1 MSPAH
6 PHAQEGELVDQWLR
20 ADSLFTELLEL
31 PVAQRAERLAQRC
44 VDDKPLEAIVQ
55 RLLRAEERSS
65 ATLDTASDAVQA
77 LAAVALH
84 QTGDDDPEPDSVVQI
99 GPYQLVSCIGKGG
112 SAVVW
117 RGERND
123 GEFQQ
128 TVAVKLLRRW
138 IDSDDSVRR
147 FREERRIL
155 AALEH
160 PNLARLLDGGVTPD
174 GWPYFIMEY
183 VDGIPITEYC
193 DRERLDIEQRLDLVL
208 QVIKV
213 VQYAHQRL
221 LVHRDLKPSNI
232 LVTESGQVKLLDF
245 GIAKVLQADTEDST
259 EHELTQP
266 HGRLLTPA
274 YASPEQLGGG
284 RISTATDVYALGVL
298 LYRLLSGRSPYR
310 AQEDAPASLYEAIL
324 RQVPAALSIR
334 VLEEDQAGL
343 CAREVA
349 AARDSTPF
357 RLARMLRGDLEAICQ
372 VALRKDPEHRYASVE
387 QLGIDIERYRQQLP
401 VLARAG
407 NRRYRLG
414 RFLRRN
420 AWGVSAA
427 VVLPLAIVTA
437 LALHVDR
444 LSAERDR
451 AAAAAKLAKQEA
463 DKAEQI
469 STYLVGLF
477 RASDPAE
484 SRGRDITAVELLER
498 GIAQAQAIQDDP
510 PLQVAMLHVLGQ
522 VSFALGRYQQANEL
536 QLEALSLLQRI
547 SDRSETLW
555 ADVLADLGEAN
566 FNLGNLSV
574 AEEYYRSALATLP
587 ETGLVRRGRILTNL
601 GIVHIVTS
609 RYAEAR
615 ALLHEALALLE
626 ENAVET
632 AAHATTLNALGT
644 LLSREAQHSEAIDML
659 REAVTIRVDLLGD
672 FHPAT
677 SVVRSNLGIALLE
690 AGEPAAAELELQRA
704 LEVDQKVLGP
714 THPSLGVLLNQM
726 ASVRRALGDQEG
738 AITYLAR
745 SLEILRQHHDEYTPA
760 MAAALSGLGHT
771 HLSMLSFDEAAD
783 YLSQAVAID
792 EQVLGP
798 QSRELAIDLAL
809 LARARSGQSRYEEAE
824 ALLLRALDIAR
835 GLFGDEHALVGE
847 MLVQHAGL
855 KWQRG
860 DVASAIEDGARG
872 LAILVNTEGAERPY
886 VSEAAAW
893 IESLSSGN
901 SEHPPPL
908 SDLLL

>member
-1 MSPAH
+1 MSSAD
-6 PHAQEGELVDQWLR
+6 PHASEEQRLDQWLR
-20 ADSLFTELLEL
+20 ADSLFTELLDL
-31 PVAQRAERLAQRC
+31 PVEKRAERLAQRC
-44 VDDKPLEAIVQ
+44 VDDKSLEVIVQ
-55 RLLRAEERSS
+55 RLLCAEEASR
-65 ATLDTASDAVQA
+65 TTFDTANAAVNA
-77 LAAVALH
+77 VAAVAL
-84 QTGDDDPEPDSVVQI
+84 QPTGNDDPEPESVVQV
-99 GPYQLVSCIGKGG
+99 GPYRLVSCIGKGG

-117 RGERND
+117 LGERND

-138 IDSDDSVRR
+138 IESDDSVRR

-155 AALEH
+155 ATLEH

-183 VDGIPITEYC
+183 VDGLPITEYC
-193 DRERLDIEQRLDLVL
+193 DRERLGIEQRLDLVQ

-232 LVTESGQVKLLDF
+232 LVTGSGQVKLLDF
-245 GIAKVLQADTEDST
+245 GIAKVLQAETEHSP
-259 EHELTQP
+259 EHELTEP

-274 YASPEQLGGG
+274 YASPEQLDGG
-284 RISTATDVYALGVL
+284 RVSMATDVYALGVL
-298 LYRLLSGRSPYR
+298 LYRLLAGRSPYR
-310 AQEDAPASLYEAIL
+310 AQDDAPASLYDAIL
-324 RQVPAALSIR
+324 RQVPAPLSIR
-334 VLEEDQAGL
+334 VLEEDHAGL
-343 CAREVA
+343 GPSELA
-349 AARDSTPF
+349 AARDSTPS

-387 QLGIDIERYRQQLP
+387 QLGIDIDRYRKQLP
-401 VLARAG
+401 VFARAG

-427 VVLPLAIVTA
+427 VVLPLLMATA

-444 LSAERDR
+444 LSEERDR
-451 AAAAAKLAKQEA
+451 AAAAAQLAKQEA

-469 STYLVGLF
+469 SNYLVGLF

-484 SRGRDITAVELLER
+484 SRGRDTTAVELLER
-498 GIAQAQAIQDDP
+498 GIAQAQAMQDGS

-536 QLEALSLLQRI
+536 QLKTLSLLQRVN
-547 SDRSETLW
+547 DQNGTLR
-555 ADVLADLGEAN
+555 ADVLADLGETN
-566 FNLGNLSV
+566 FRLGHLSE
-574 AEEYYRSALATLP
+574 AEDYYRSALATLP
-587 ETGLVRRGRILTNL
+587 EAGLARRGRILTNL

-609 RYAEAR
+609 RYAQAR

-626 ENAVET
+626 ENAVAS

-644 LLSREAQHSEAIDML
+644 LLSREAQHHEAIDML
-659 REAVTIRVDLLGD
+659 REAVTIRLDLFGD

-677 SVVRSNLGIALLE
+677 SVARSNLGIALLE
-690 AGEPAAAELELQRA
+690 AGDPAAAELQLQRA
-704 LEVDQKVLGP
+704 LEVDQEILGP
-714 THPSLGVLLNQM
+714 THPSLGILLNQV

-738 AITYLAR
+738 AITHLAR
-745 SLEILRQHHDEYTPA
+745 ALEILRQHHDEYTPA
-760 MAAALSGLGHT
+760 IAAAVSGLGHA
-771 HLSMLSFDEAAD
+771 HLRLLAFDEAAA

-792 EQVLGP
+792 EQALGP
-798 QSRELAIDLAL
+798 ESRELAIDLAL

-824 ALLLRALDIAR
+824 ELLLRALGIAR

-860 DVASAIEDGARG
+860 DVAGAVEDGSRG
-872 LAILVNTEGAERPY
+872 LAILENTEGAERAY
-886 VSEAAAW
+886 VAQAAAW
-893 IESLSSGN
+893 IESLASGDIAR
-901 SEHPPPL
+901 PPPPP
-908 SDLLL
+908 DLLP